1 MIIINLEQS
10 KAKQGNETY
19 AHSKREGSVT
29 EELSKQTCSVGTFC
43 LSFFCFLFVRIL
55 FSFIIWYIYDIVY
68 VLCHATNIIL
78 NIMSNRI
85 TLCCVCGC
93 VRVCVF
99 TSNVCIFS
107 AVRWHLRLW
116 AIFFHYVCK
125 TIHSTFISF
134 ISTLWIHEKCR
145 KSEESRAVFAYK
157 QRLNVRIHLKNFA
170 SFFHS
175 YIHTFWYANRVLQ
188 QVNQNK

>member
-1 MIIINLEQS
+1 MFLFINDNYQLGAKQS
-10 KAKQGNETY
+10 KEM
-19 AHSKREGSVT
+19 KRSHTARGRGSVT

-125 TIHSTFISF
+125 TIRSSHSFPLFEFMKSVG
-134 ISTLWIHEKCR
+134 SR
-145 KSEESRAVFAYK
+145 KSQEQFLITNSD
-157 QRLNVRIHLKNFA
+157 
-170 SFFHS
+170 
-175 YIHTFWYANRVLQ
+175 
-188 QVNQNK
+188 